1 MSIISEQDFL
11 SQLYMIQG
19 ANPPSQVAFHKGEK
33 VIYDI
38 DLATRTITPP
48 PFLSVEKDH
57 ESSIIYF
64 RVSRY
69 YDYMDLSLLPG
80 VIQYITPDGTTHYYP
95 IPFYDIITERDEE
108 EPANSKMLV
117 PWCVQGTATQFVG
130 DVTFSLRFF
139 KVEQIQVERSDE
151 IDEEAAA
158 VTPAEVRYNYVYN
171 LTTMPAVSPVL
182 EGMEVEELQSEFSIP
197 ANTVASLQQQID
209 NIELY
214 QGVWWTVVEKDDE

>member
-19 ANPPSQVAFHKGEK
+19 NNPPSQVAFPHGEK
-33 VIYDI
+33 TIYDI

-57 ESSIIYF
+57 ESSTIYF
-64 RVSRY
+64 RVNRY
-69 YDYMDLSLLPG
+69 FDYMDLSLLPG
-80 VIQYITPDGTTHYYP
+80 VIQYITPDGATHYYP
-95 IPFYDIITERDEE
+95 IPFYDIVTEQDKD

-139 KVEQIQVERSDE
+139 QVEQVQVEHSDE
-151 IDEEAAA
+151 IDDEAAA
-158 VTPAEVRYNYVYN
+158 GAPAEVCYNYTYN
-171 LTTMPAVSPVL
+171 LTTLPAVSPVL
-182 EGMEVEELQSEFSIP
+182 EGMEVDQLKSEFAMP
-197 ANTVASLQQQID
+197 ANVVASLQQQID
-209 NIELY
+209 AIELY
-214 QGVWWTVVEKDDE
+214 QGVWWTVVTDDE